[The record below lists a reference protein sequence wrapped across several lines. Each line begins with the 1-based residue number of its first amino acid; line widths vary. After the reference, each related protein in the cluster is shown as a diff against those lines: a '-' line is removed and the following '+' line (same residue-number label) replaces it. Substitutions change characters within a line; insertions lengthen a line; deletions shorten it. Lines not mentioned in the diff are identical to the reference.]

1 MSHAQG
7 SHGRPGH
14 SNMPVKNEG
23 SHEPGHGF
31 HCAQK
36 QMVLD
41 TVGLTV
47 ETTVESQF
55 STTVSE
61 GDL

>member
-23 SHEPGHGF
+23 SHEVSRGF
-31 HCAQK
+31 P
-36 QMVLD
+36 LFY
-41 TVGLTV
+41 GLKIT
-47 ETTVESQF
+47 
-55 STTVSE
+55 
-61 GDL
+61 

>member
-1 MSHAQG
+1 LPTCQ
-7 SHGRPGH
+7 
-14 SNMPVKNEG
+14 
-23 SHEPGHGF
+23 
-31 HCAQK
+31 QK

-41 TVGLTV
+41 TVGKGV
-47 ETTVESQF
+47 ENEVESQF